1 MSFLVDDQAVTPAQH
16 AMPGTAVGIDRGVKT
31 AVVTS
36 DGDFHDRPFI
46 TAGEIVR
53 YRRLQQ
59 RLARSKRGSANRHNT
74 ITAMGRIMSR
84 VSDRRGDFCAQTAAR
99 IVAKNALVVSKTC
112 GSRTCPP
119 AHPAPWPN
127 PAGTSARRPGS
138 TGPSWTKGGT
148 ASNSP

>member
-1 MSFLVDDQAVTPAQH
+1 MCRSSWTTRPSLPRSTPCPVPLWAST
-16 AMPGTAVGIDRGVKT
+16 GGVKT

-46 TAGEIVR
+46 TAGETVR

-59 RLARSKRGSANRHNT
+59 RLARSKRASANRHKT

-99 IVAKNALVVSKTC
+99 IVTRNALVVLEDLRIKNMSASAC
-112 GSRTCPP
+112 GT
-119 AHPAPWPN
+119 
-127 PAGTSARRPGS
+127 
-138 TGPSWTKGGT
+138 WTRGGT